1 MTTVRASG
9 RSYGVKLRQGVPP
22 RVVRL
27 SNIASGV
34 YFYRLKAGNF
44 VQTRKMLLL
53 K

>member
-1 MTTVRASG
+1 MASG

-22 RVVRL
+22 PRVVNL

-34 YFYRLKAGNF
+34 YSYRLKAGDF